1 MEVYYCSRCQGRPW
15 TRKIKS
21 GAECPQCGS
30 LLKIEDVSEES
41 LTGRAELHFSGG
53 HPDISDIAGMIK
65 HRGEKPDNIWKTQ
78 FNIRDGEIFYEY
90 LGFEKTGSV
99 DFTVRF
105 ILGNQP
111 DENAVINST
120 PFVSPKIKFV
130 QNIELTELELMRK
143 SFEREFVS
151 QGFEQDQRLFHAF
164 VKRGDE
170 LVTKTLTGGYE
181 NETSGAEDRF
191 SERYFIN
198 YDYQQFGNMDIS
210 TPFRKDHGIFTEVK
224 RVLDSRSE
232 KFMDYMIFRARNG
245 DNMSLNSFADDSSV
259 LFDDPHIS
267 LIRYDRLL
275 KEAQTTRM

>member
-1 MEVYYCSRCQGRPW
+1 MEIYYCGKCPGRPY
-15 TRKIKS
+15 TRKIRT

-30 LLKIEDVSEES
+30 LLRFEDVSEES
-41 LTGRAELHFSGG
+41 LTSRTELVFQKSR
-53 HPDISDIAGMIK
+53 PDFLELIK
-65 HRGEKPDNIWKTQ
+65 HSESRKDTVWQTQ
-78 FNIRDGEIFYEY
+78 FSIADGEIFYEY

-111 DENAVINST
+111 DENSVITKT
-120 PFVSPKIKFV
+120 PFVSPKIKFI

-143 SFEREFVS
+143 SFEKEFAS
-151 QGFEQDQRLFHAF
+151 RGFVNDIRLFHAF
-164 VKRGDE
+164 VKNGDE
-170 LVTKTLTGGYE
+170 VVERSLTGSSE
-181 NETSGAEDRF
+181 NEKLQDEDVF
-191 SERYFIN
+191 AERYFIN
-198 YDYQQFGNMDIS
+198 YDFQNFSDIDIS
-210 TPFRKDHGIFTEVK
+210 TPFKKDRGIFTEVK

-245 DNMSLNSFADDSSV
+245 DNMSLSSFADDSSV

-275 KEAQTTRM
+275 KEAKATRM